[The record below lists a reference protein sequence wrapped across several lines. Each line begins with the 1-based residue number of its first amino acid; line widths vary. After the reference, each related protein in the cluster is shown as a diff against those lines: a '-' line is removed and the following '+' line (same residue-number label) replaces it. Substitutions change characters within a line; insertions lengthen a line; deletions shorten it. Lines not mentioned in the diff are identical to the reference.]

1 MLDSDELPLI
11 EILEY
16 LSINSFF
23 SWISNKV
30 VSLDEFV
37 LFFNLKVTLFISFF
51 SKYSFEILGIIFSIK
66 SIIREEVNLDI
77 SSGK

>member
-37 LFFNLKVTLFISFF
+37 LFFNLKVTL
-51 SKYSFEILGIIFSIK
+51 
-66 SIIREEVNLDI
+66 DI